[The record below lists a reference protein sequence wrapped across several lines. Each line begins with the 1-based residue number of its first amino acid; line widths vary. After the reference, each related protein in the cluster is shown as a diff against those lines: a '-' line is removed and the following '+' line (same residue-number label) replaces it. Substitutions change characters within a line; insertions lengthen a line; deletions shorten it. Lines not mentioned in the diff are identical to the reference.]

1 MKRLW
6 LAFECFIESN
16 TGIDPLNRENDI
28 SFWKDRLFI
37 NFCKYFLPVS
47 LIALLPG
54 IYFSLHQ
61 GFETIAIVDST
72 SFLLLAFIF
81 TSSKLSIKLKKIS
94 VIAVIYL
101 LSIFLVATLGYMGP
115 GILYFFAVTILT
127 TLILPISYAYWSIA
141 VNAVIIAV
149 FAFIIHFK
157 LFHSLL
163 IGQFMAS
170 TWLTVNANLVFLN
183 IVCVLLIRYIFNS
196 LQFTILSKD
205 QVQRNY
211 KDIFDLSPLPMFL
224 FDVAS
229 LQFLNVNEAAI
240 RHYGYSREEFLN
252 KTVKDIHPLG
262 ERNEIEQKIRENARK
277 GYFFRGVVNHIK
289 NNGERIDVKIETN
302 IIDYNG
308 VAAKL
313 VLATNVTEQVKNEQ
327 EILQSNQR
335 LKAAQQ
341 IGKMGYWSY
350 DCKTQALFL
359 SDEVYAMFGK
369 TQGDIELSIPS
380 FEQGI
385 HPDDWQ
391 QVVDTYTPSFIG
403 QKNREIEYRMI
414 RPELPI
420 NYIYQIATYVYDEE
434 QALVKIE
441 GITQDITE
449 SKLSQIK
456 MKESEF
462 NLRAIFESAVEGF
475 FLLDANSVVKTF
487 NSKAEK
493 FVALTMGGLQCE
505 AGRSILDFMAASRKE
520 NFSYHINEVLKGKIV
535 EYDNNYQRADELTYW
550 IRFIITP
557 VYEGSKVVGACVSTR
572 DVTLRKNY
580 IQTIEEQ
587 NKAFHEIS
595 WTQSHM
601 VRAPLCRIMAL
612 TTLLQD
618 IQSDKEKM
626 ETLQYLQ
633 ISSNE
638 LDDIIKKITELTTQT
653 AEVFKLEDKPYS
665 AAVNLGNQ

>member
-6 LAFECFIESN
+6 LAFEYFIESN
-16 TGIDPLNRENDI
+16 TGIDVLSRENDI
-28 SFWKDRLFI
+28 NFWKDRLFI
-37 NFCKYFLPVS
+37 NFTKYFLPAS

-54 IYFSLHQ
+54 VYFSLKQ

-94 VIAVIYL
+94 VIAVVYS
-101 LSIFLVATLGYMGP
+101 LSVFLVATLGYMGP
-115 GILYFFAVTILT
+115 GILYFFAITILT
-127 TLILPISYAYWSIA
+127 TLILPVCYAYWSIA
-141 VNAVIIAV
+141 ANAVTVAA

-163 IGQFMAS
+163 IGQFTAS

-205 QVQRNY
+205 QLQSDY
-211 KDIFDLSPLPMFL
+211 KDIFDLSPMPMFL
-224 FDVAS
+224 FDVTS
-229 LQFLNVNEAAI
+229 LRFLNVNEAAI
-240 RHYGYSREEFLN
+240 RHYGYSRREFLN
-252 KTVKDIHPLG
+252 STIIDIHPV
-262 ERNEIEQKIRENARK
+262 EKRNEVERKIREDTTK
-277 GYFFRGVVNHIK
+277 GYLCGGLVTHIK
-289 NNGERIDVKIETN
+289 NNGELIDVKIETN
-302 IIDYNG
+302 TIDYNG
-308 VAAKL
+308 VAARL
-313 VLATNVTEQVKNEQ
+313 VLATDVTEQVKNQQ
-327 EILQSNQR
+327 EILKSNQK

-341 IGKMGYWSY
+341 IGKIGYWSY
-350 DCKTQALFL
+350 ECKTQALFL

-391 QVVDTYTPSFIG
+391 QVVDTFTPSFIG
-403 QKNREIEYRMI
+403 QKNREIEYRI
-414 RPELPI
+414 ISPELPI
-420 NYIYQIATYVYDEE
+420 IYIYQIATYVYDEAQE
-434 QALVKIE
+434 LVRIE
-441 GITQDITE
+441 GIIQDITE

-456 MKESEF
+456 IKESEF
-462 NLRAIFESAVEGF
+462 NLRAIFESAEEGF
-475 FLLDANSVVKTF
+475 FLLDAQCVVKIF

-505 AGRSILDFMAASRKE
+505 TGKSILDFMDASRKE

-535 EYDNNYQRADELTYW
+535 EYDNKYQRADELTYW

-557 VYEGSKVVGACVSTR
+557 VYEGSNIVGVCISIR
-572 DVTLRKNY
+572 DVTRRKNY

-601 VRAPLCRIMAL
+601 VRAPLSRIMAL

-618 IQSDKEKM
+618 APSDEERMKM
-626 ETLQYLQ
+626 LQYLQ

-638 LDDIIKKITELTTQT
+638 LDDIIKKITKLTTQT
-653 AEVFKLEDKPYS
+653 AEVFKLEDRP
-665 AAVNLGNQ
+665 

>member
-6 LAFECFIESN
+6 LAFEHFIESN
-16 TGIDPLNRENDI
+16 TGIDVLNKENDI
-28 SFWKDRLFI
+28 YFWKDRLFI
-37 NFCKYFLPVS
+37 NFSKYFLPAS

-54 IYFSLHQ
+54 VYFSLNQ
-61 GFETIAIVDST
+61 GFETIAIVDSVC
-72 SFLLLAFIF
+72 FLLLVFILI
-81 TSSKLSIKLKKIS
+81 SSQLSIKLKKIL
-94 VIAVIYL
+94 VIGIFYS
-101 LSIFLVATLGYMGP
+101 LSIFLVESLGYKGP
-115 GILYFFAVTILT
+115 GILYFFAITILA
-127 TLILPISYAYWSIA
+127 TLILPISYAYWSIT

-149 FAFIIHFK
+149 FAFIIHIK

-163 IGQFMAS
+163 IGQF
-170 TWLTVNANLVFLN
+170 TVGEWLTVNANLIFLN
-183 IVCVLLIRYIFNS
+183 IVCVLLIHYIFNS
-196 LQFTILSKD
+196 LQSTILSKD
-205 QVQRNY
+205 QLQSDY
-211 KDIFDLSPLPMFL
+211 KDIFDLSPIPMFL
-224 FDVAS
+224 FDVTS

-252 KTVKDIHPLG
+252 TTITDIHPL
-262 ERNEIEQKIRENARK
+262 EKRNEVERKIREDTTK
-277 GYFFRGVVNHIK
+277 GYLCGGLVTHIK
-289 NNGERIDVKIETN
+289 KNGELIDVNIETN
-302 IIDYNG
+302 TVDYDG
-308 VAAKL
+308 IAARL
-313 VLATNVTEQVKNEQ
+313 VLATDVTEQVKNEQ

-350 DCKTQALFL
+350 DYKTQAIFL
-359 SDEVYAMFGK
+359 SDEAYAMFGIK
-369 TQGDIELSIPS
+369 PEHIELYLPS
-380 FEQGI
+380 FEPLI

-391 QVVDTYTPSFIG
+391 QIVDTLTPSFIG

-505 AGRSILDFMAASRKE
+505 TGRSILDFIDASGKE
-520 NFSYHINEVLKGKIV
+520 QFRHLISEALKGKIV
-535 EYDNNYQRADELTYW
+535 EYDHEYRRQDGLTYW
-550 IRFIITP
+550 IRFILTP
-557 VYEGSKVVGACVSTR
+557 VYEGSKVVGACVAGR
-572 DVTLRKNY
+572 DVTLHKNY
-580 IQTIEEQ
+580 MQTIEEQ

-618 IQSDKEKM
+618 TQSDEERM
-626 ETLQYLQ
+626 EMLQYVQ
-633 ISSNE
+633 TSSHE
-638 LDDIIKKITELTTQT
+638 LDNIIKKITELTTQT
-653 AEVFKLEDKPYS
+653 AEVFKLEDRY
-665 AAVNLGNQ
+665 

>member
-16 TGIDPLNRENDI
+16 TGIDVLNRENDI

-37 NFCKYFLPVS
+37 NFSKYFLPAS

-54 IYFSLHQ
+54 GYLSLHR
-61 GFETIAIVDST
+61 GLETIAIVDIAC
-72 SFLLLAFIF
+72 FLLLTFIF
-81 TSSKLSIKLKKIS
+81 TSSKLSIKPKKIS

-115 GILYFFAVTILT
+115 GILYFFAITILT
-127 TLILPISYAYWSIA
+127 TLILPICYAYWSIA

-157 LFHSLL
+157 LLHSPL
-163 IGQFMAS
+163 IGQFTAS

-205 QVQRNY
+205 RVQRNY
-211 KDIFDLSPLPMFL
+211 KDIFDLSPMPMFL
-224 FDVAS
+224 FDVTS

-240 RHYGYSREEFLN
+240 RHYGYNRDEFLN
-252 KTVKDIHPLG
+252 KTIKDIHPLG
-262 ERNEIEQKIRENARK
+262 ERNEIEKKIRENTRK

-302 IIDYNG
+302 AIDYNG

-313 VLATNVTEQVKNEQ
+313 VLATDVTEQVKNQQ
-327 EILQSNQR
+327 EILKSNQR

-359 SDEVYAMFGK
+359 SDEVYAMFGI
-369 TQGDIELSIPS
+369 TQEHIELSVPS
-380 FEQGI
+380 FEPLI
-385 HPDDWQ
+385 HPEDWQ
-391 QVVDTYTPSFIG
+391 QIVDALTPSFIG
-403 QKNREIEYRMI
+403 QKNREIEYRVI
-414 RPELPI
+414 RPELPV
-420 NYIYQIATYVYDEE
+420 NYMYQIATYVYDEE
-434 QALVKIE
+434 QGLVKIE

-449 SKLSQIK
+449 SKQSQIK
-456 MKESEF
+456 IEESEF
-462 NLRAIFESAVEGF
+462 NIRAIFESAVEGF
-475 FLLDANSVVKTF
+475 FLLDADSVVKIF

-505 AGRSILDFMAASRKE
+505 TGRSILDFIDASGKE
-520 NFSYHINEVLKGKIV
+520 QFHHLISEALKGKIV
-535 EYDNNYQRADELTYW
+535 EYDHEYHRQDGLTYW
-550 IRFIITP
+550 IRFILTP
-557 VYEGSKVVGACVSTR
+557 VYEGIKVVGACVAGR
-572 DVTLRKNY
+572 DVTLHKNY
-580 IQTIEEQ
+580 MQTIEEQ

-612 TTLLQD
+612 TTLLQGTL
-618 IQSDKEKM
+618 SDEERI

-633 ISSNE
+633 LSSNE

-653 AEVFKLEDKPYS
+653 AEVFKLEDRY
-665 AAVNLGNQ
+665 